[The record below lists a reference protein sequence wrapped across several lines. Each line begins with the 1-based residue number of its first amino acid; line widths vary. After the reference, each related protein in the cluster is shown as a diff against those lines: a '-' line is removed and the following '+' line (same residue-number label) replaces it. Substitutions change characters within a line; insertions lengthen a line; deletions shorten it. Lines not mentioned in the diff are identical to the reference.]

1 MLRSCPQQASCRY
14 QNSSCT
20 KILHL
25 GTSTYPGRWVL
36 CLCNAGATAC
46 STAAARPGSNRSAT
60 WLCGGPVRRRCG
72 SQACRR
78 AAGTA
83 PISSSRPMAHGKV
96 PAPTNSVSSGTW
108 RRRLASR
115 SGYGRVR
122 MDKLGPFRSRA
133 RIGAGSAPPA
143 RPRRDASACAACYP
157 SRGPGYPCHAVRPG
171 LSVPRGAI
179 ERPNRLAGA
188 QSVWLHGRILA
199 GVPRLAERGRHPPRR
214 RPRRRLSRALQRRA
228 VGPFW
233 RACAVDRR

>member
-1 MLRSCPQQASCRY
+1 MPVAEEGFALAVGYALLWASRRDSCNVGFFTAVSDVLRAQGVTRMIWS
-14 QNSSCT
+14 
-20 KILHL
+20 
-25 GTSTYPGRWVL
+25 PG
-36 CLCNAGATAC
+36 
-46 STAAARPGSNRSAT
+46 P
-60 WLCGGPVRRRCG
+60 
-72 SQACRR
+72 
-78 AAGTA
+78 
-83 PISSSRPMAHGKV
+83 RPMAHGKV

-143 RPRRDASACAACYP
+143 RPRRDASACAACKP
-157 SRGPGYPCHAVRPG
+157 SRSPGYPCHAVRPG
-171 LSVPRGAI
+171 LSGPRGAI
-179 ERPNRLAGA
+179 ARPNRLAGA